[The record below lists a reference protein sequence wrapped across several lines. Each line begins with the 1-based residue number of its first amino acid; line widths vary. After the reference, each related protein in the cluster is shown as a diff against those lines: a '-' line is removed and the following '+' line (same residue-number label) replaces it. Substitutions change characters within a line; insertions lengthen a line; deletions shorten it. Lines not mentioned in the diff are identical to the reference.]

1 MADGLQI
8 NEELLKKYSELV
20 REWSGI
26 YFSNSN
32 VIVLERKI
40 LSRCKEKGYTP
51 DEYFDLLSK
60 DYEELISFL
69 DSITTNFTKFFRH
82 SEQFELIRLE
92 LIPKIALKRRVQGVD
107 KIRLWSAGSATGEE
121 PYSLLITALESI
133 KENMLDFSVEVI
145 ASDISLRCIEIAQ
158 RGVYSPEKLEG
169 IPEYIIE
176 EYFRNLPDGKFEV
189 KEEYK
194 KYVRFDYHNLMY
206 DNGLRNI
213 DIVMCRNVLI
223 YLDQESIS
231 KVIENIYRALRDDGY
246 LFLSPAES
254 LFGITDKFKP
264 NKEKGVF
271 FYTKA

>member
-8 NEELLKKYSELV
+8 NEELVKKYAELV

-32 VIVLERKI
+32 IIVLERKI

-169 IPEYIIE
+169 IPGYIIE
-176 EYFRNLPDGKFEV
+176 EYFRKLPDGKFEV

>member
-8 NEELLKKYSELV
+8 NEELVKKYSELV

-32 VIVLERKI
+32 IIVLERKI

-176 EYFRNLPDGKFEV
+176 EYFRKLPDGKFEV

>member
-8 NEELLKKYSELV
+8 NEELVKKYSELV

-32 VIVLERKI
+32 IIVLERKI
-40 LSRCKEKGYTP
+40 LSRCKEKGCTP

-133 KENMLDFSVEVI
+133 KENILDFSVEVI

-176 EYFRNLPDGKFEV
+176 EYFRNLLDGKFEV

>member
-1 MADGLQI
+1 MADEFQI
-8 NEELLKKYSELV
+8 TNELLKNYAELV

-32 VIVLERKI
+32 MIVLERKI
-40 LSRCKEKGYTP
+40 LGKCKERGYTP
-51 DEYFDLLSK
+51 SEYFDLLNR

-69 DSITTNFTKFFRH
+69 DSVTTNFTKFFRH
-82 SEQFELIRLE
+82 NEQFELIRLE
-92 LIPKIALKRRVQGVD
+92 LIPNIALRRKVQGIN

-121 PYSLLITALESI
+121 PYSLVITALESI

-158 RGVYSPEKLEG
+158 RGIYPPEKLEG
-169 IPEYIIE
+169 VPEYIVE
-176 EYFRNLPDGKFEV
+176 EYFRRLPDGKFEV

-194 KYVRFDYHNLMY
+194 RYVRFDYHNLMY

-223 YLDQESIS
+223 YLDQESINR
-231 KVIENIYRALRDDGY
+231 VVENIYKALRDDGY

-264 NKEKGVF
+264 SKEKGVF
-271 FYTKA
+271 FYTKV

>member
-8 NEELLKKYSELV
+8 NEELVKKYSELV

>member
-8 NEELLKKYSELV
+8 NEELVKKYSELV

-32 VIVLERKI
+32 IIVLERKI

-176 EYFRNLPDGKFEV
+176 EYFRKLPDGKFEV

-246 LFLSPAES
+246 LLLSPAES